1 MFEGSS
7 TGMQRC
13 IPRGL
18 SSGHLQAPSAE
29 LEDLPECAGYC
40 VQLEKCAGPPRFV
53 PLLTG
58 HLLLLASRCDD
69 RMFIPLACLP
79 NRMISR
85 QRFVEQSRELKIAAA
100 LRVSASTRASVWR
113 LSPSSL
119 ATAKHTMLQPR
130 ELRRSSK
137 SCRWLH
143 ERVLFATSCV
153 PAPFSQKHSFS

>member
-40 VQLEKCAGPPRFV
+40 VQLEKCAGPPCFV

-58 HLLLLASRCDD
+58 HLLILASRCDD
-69 RMFIPLACLP
+69 RMFIPLASLP

-85 QRFVEQSRELKIAAA
+85 QRFVKQARGLKIAAA

-130 ELRRSSK
+130 ELRCSSK

-153 PAPFSQKHSFS
+153 PAPLSQKYSFS

>member
-1 MFEGSS
+1 MHTKGTFLW
-7 TGMQRC
+7 
-13 IPRGL
+13 PP
-18 SSGHLQAPSAE
+18 PSA
-29 LEDLPECAGYC
+29 LCRTRRPPECAGYC

-153 PAPFSQKHSFS
+153 PAPLSQKYSFS

>member
-1 MFEGSS
+1 MHTKG
-7 TGMQRC
+7 TVLW
-13 IPRGL
+13 PP
-18 SSGHLQAPSAE
+18 PSA
-29 LEDLPECAGYC
+29 LCRTRR
-40 VQLEKCAGPPRFV
+40 PPRICW
-53 PLLTG
+53 LLRAAG
-58 HLLLLASRCDD
+58 KMCWALLPRAIANRPFTDSASRCDD
-69 RMFIPLACLP
+69 RMFIPLASLP

-130 ELRRSSK
+130 ERRRSSK

-153 PAPFSQKHSFS
+153 PAPLSQKNSFS